1 MKVLI
6 NVFFILGWAM
16 SQCLP
21 VGDFR
26 WEDPEMITQEIIMD
40 MKEDSQE
47 GLILEV

>member
-1 MKVLI
+1 
-6 NVFFILGWAM
+6 M

-26 WEDPEMITQEIIMD
+26 WEDPESVTQEDIMQ
-40 MKEDSQE
+40 MREDSQE